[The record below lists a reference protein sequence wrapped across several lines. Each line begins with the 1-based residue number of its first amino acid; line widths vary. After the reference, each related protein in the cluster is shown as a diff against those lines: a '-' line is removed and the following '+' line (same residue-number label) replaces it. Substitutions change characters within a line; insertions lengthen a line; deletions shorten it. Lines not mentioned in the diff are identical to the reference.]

1 MTSDKRGWFPSSL
14 SWLNAAL
21 LYGLLQLW
29 GLASAAVIPALL
41 ELFQRSPRLAMVGFL
56 VLVVSP
62 AVAVTLLHHFGH
74 GALDK
79 VDRSTK
85 KERDLFP
92 GVASWWA
99 GVLGWFIL
107 YATTTVT
114 MFVLLVLFP
123 PEPEQASFLAAAWK
137 YSGGGAIASLHSIL
151 WVVIAAQ
158 LYDLERRARA
168 DA

>member
-1 MTSDKRGWFPSSL
+1 MTTHKRGFFPSSL

-29 GLASAAVIPALL
+29 GLLSAAIVPVLL
-41 ELFQRSPRLAMVGFL
+41 ELFERSPRLAMVGFL
-56 VLVVSP
+56 ALVVSP
-62 AVAVTLLHHFGH
+62 AIAVTLLHHFGH

-79 VDRSTK
+79 VDRNAK
-85 KERDLFP
+85 KERDLLP

-123 PEPEQASFLAAAWK
+123 PEPDRASLLSAAWK
-137 YSGGGAIASLHSIL
+137 YSGGSAIASLHSIL
-151 WVVIAAQ
+151 WVVIAAH